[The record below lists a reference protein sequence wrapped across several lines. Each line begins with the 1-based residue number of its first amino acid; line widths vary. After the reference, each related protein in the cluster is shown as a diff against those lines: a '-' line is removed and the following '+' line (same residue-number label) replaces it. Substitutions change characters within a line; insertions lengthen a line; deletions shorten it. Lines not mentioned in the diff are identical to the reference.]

1 MPYYPG
7 KEPAQP
13 EKKDRSRM
21 IRIGLIGLSCA
32 LILYGGIRLIL
43 YGTELAASRNTSRE
57 LQEIEREAGETP
69 AETAKAAATET
80 IFTPEPVPAETPAA
94 ETAAPATPAPL
105 QAESGLLKPV
115 PYPGSAQPV
124 ISERFLKLRR
134 KSPDIVGWISLDG
147 VEEAVVQRD
156 NTFYLNHDPTG
167 RKNSNGAIF
176 LDEDISLRTRPYTL
190 MLYGHN
196 MKSGNMFGQ
205 LKKYKDIAYYQGHR
219 FVSFDSLYED
229 GRYVVFAAA
238 DIDTVYGTGAWYDLW
253 SLATDDAASREK
265 AIRTLEGRSAISV
278 GLDVRADDQ
287 LLLLV
292 TCLDGD
298 TERLVVAARRLREGE
313 SESSLVFR
321 RY

>member
-7 KEPAQP
+7 KEPVQP
-13 EKKDRSRM
+13 EKKDRKKM
-21 IRIGLIGLSCA
+21 IRIGAIGLSCA
-32 LILYGGIRLIL
+32 LILYGGIRLAL
-43 YGTELAASRNTSRE
+43 YGADLAASRNTSRE
-57 LQEIEREAGETP
+57 LQQMNREPEEPA
-69 AETAKAAATET
+69 AETVQAATET
-80 IFTPEPVPAETPAA
+80 TGTPRPEPAETSAPV
-94 ETAAPATPAPL
+94 TAAPAPAR
-105 QAESGLLKPV
+105 AEDGMLKPV
-115 PYPGSAQPV
+115 HYPGSQQPM
-124 ISERFLKLRR
+124 ITERFLKLRR

-156 NTFYLNHDPTG
+156 NTFYLNHDPMG
-167 RKNSNGAIF
+167 RRNGNGAIF
-176 LDEDISLRTRPYTL
+176 LDEEISLRTRPYTL

-196 MKSGNMFGQ
+196 MKSGNMFGH
-205 LKKYKDIAYYQGHR
+205 LKKYKDIAYYRNHR

-253 SLATDDAASREK
+253 SLTTENAAKREK
-265 AIRTLEGRSAISV
+265 AIRALEGRSAINV

-287 LLLLV
+287 LLLLI

-313 SESSLVFR
+313 SEGSLVFR
-321 RY
+321 KN